1 MSDCRHNA
9 PDHGPNMG
17 DVQTQW
23 QQLDQANSE
32 ELLDRLADCLYSF
45 EGDADIASIDRC
57 LEELEQAGVPGE
69 DFDVERSLQEFHE
82 RYAPAFETRTSENKK
97 KGSRVRRPLARIA
110 IIAASICAFM
120 ITAQASGYDIFGAIA
135 RWTSEQFAFVK
146 IDEDEKEPNRKLPYA
161 TLRDALR
168 DRKVEE
174 SLAPSQFPKGTV
186 LSDIMVRQEKEH
198 VAFSAEYT
206 LGERKFHIFICKV
219 SEAPYVEVELNTPD
233 VEVYIAG
240 QIEHYLMAD
249 VRQRKADWH
258 NGPWECYI
266 AGDLSREELLLMIDS
281 IYE

>member
-23 QQLDQANSE
+23 QQLDPPNNE
-32 ELLDRLADCLYSF
+32 ELLDRLADCLYSL

-69 DFDVERSLQEFHE
+69 VFDVERSLQEFHE
-82 RYAPAFETRTSENKK
+82 RYTPAFETSASANKK

-110 IIAASICAFM
+110 IIAAAICAFM
-120 ITAQASGYDIFGAIA
+120 ITAQASGFDILGAIA

-146 IDEDEKEPNRKLPYA
+146 VDETKDNHEEGMYRSLQE
-161 TLRDALR
+161 ALR
-168 DRKVEE
+168 DGKVEE
-174 SLAPSQFPKGTV
+174 RLAPTKFPKGAV
-186 LSDIMVRQEKEH
+186 LSDLMVRQEKEN

-219 SEAPYVEVELNTPD
+219 SEAPYMEVELNTPD
-233 VEVYIAG
+233 VEVHIAG

-281 IYE
+281 IYK